1 MTALSCRTRS
11 PPSSDPFLGAGGEEK
26 GGQRLPSPRLGDNI
40 GIATVVYVPASPGKS
55 SPVRVVWGGLWG
67 EGGSGLDLYLSRSV
81 SCPGLAL
88 FASSESVK
96 R

>member
-1 MTALSCRTRS
+1 M
-11 PPSSDPFLGAGGEEK
+11 
-26 GGQRLPSPRLGDNI
+26 
-40 GIATVVYVPASPGKS
+40 VYVPASPGKS
-55 SPVRVVWGGLWG
+55 CPVRVVWGGLWG

-96 R
+96 DERHGCFSPPSLLPSPLLPSLLHAFINLEGLSE